1 MMDVVLVSVER
12 WYGEY
17 FQGGI
22 GGHHDLSEARDVLNL
37 VMEKWCPVKFTFSS
51 IIKNF
56 PAMAKEIRLR

>member
-1 MMDVVLVSVER
+1 MDGKVQRQKKEKKKRKGTKGMMDVVLVSVER

-37 VMEKWCPVKFTFSS
+37 VMEK
-51 IIKNF
+51 
-56 PAMAKEIRLR
+56 